1 MTDPAWRGGT
11 TLVAAR
17 VGTAVV
23 TVLSTDGADN
33 GRASAV
39 KLARQLVAVLRGMT

>member
-1 MTDPAWRGGT
+1 MRSGI

-17 VGTAVV
+17 AGTAMM

-33 GRASAV
+33 GHASAIR
-39 KLARQLVAVLRGMT
+39 LASQLLSVLQGVT